1 MDNFAL
7 LLNSQ
12 KRDEQLPQ
20 SKVVFVKGY
29 FDGPD
34 ETVKNSLA
42 FRTGKGKGFYQTQK
56 TVARLDQNFNT
67 MLDLWKFQI
76 KILLEIEKANKKQLK
91 MDNKHKLFM
100 KLRKKDIS

>member
-29 FDGPD
+29 FDSPD

-56 TVARLDQNFNT
+56 TVARLDQNFST

-91 MDNKHKLFM
+91 MDNKHILFM